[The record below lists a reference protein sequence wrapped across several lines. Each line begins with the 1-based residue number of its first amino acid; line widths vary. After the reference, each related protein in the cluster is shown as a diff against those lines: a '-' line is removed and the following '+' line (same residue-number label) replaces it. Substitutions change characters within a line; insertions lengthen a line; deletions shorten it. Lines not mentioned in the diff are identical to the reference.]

1 MAVRTLIDTD
11 SVQLVYNKW
20 FEDVRQ
26 YAVNVDTL
34 FKHGTINAA
43 LANIGTVTKTTI
55 IVTENTAVNANTDLT
70 NYPNISW
77 VFWGSGKLTPAV
89 GVTLILYSGD
99 TIHCPPY
106 QNCLDASSG
115 TITFA
120 KPGWVW
126 PGWFGATPGVSAS
139 AGKTAM
145 QKLAAAF
152 GSVGGGIH
160 WPGHTVQIDDTI
172 AFTGP
177 VIIRGINT
185 EHSILETTADASGKH
200 AVTFTRSH
208 TLEHLQLR
216 TSVDLTQDRGMYGA
230 RMDLDGVTVSG
241 GGLSV
246 RWHDVKVRGFNNC
259 LYADG
264 GDAYNIDRLSFS
276 DLDLKTAGPASDY
289 IGSCIYA
296 NRVLNVKGTAPVI
309 LDQNNTGEHALYFFG
324 SKNIDIEGFTIRN
337 ATKGEAQAIKLV
349 GNGVAPDDD
358 QAYPTWNVRNMDIQ
372 TCLNGI
378 LCGTYGTET
387 LEALTVENCK
397 FVSVDGTASILGNV
411 HVSAAGTSSIRTV
424 TVRGCSTR
432 TTKYQGVHV
441 STAVGATIGLVKIQD
456 CNAYDWS
463 RQSAGTYTWFGTTG
477 TGTFGQITLGNIVG
491 NGNSN
496 GRTLVGTAG
505 QATTISRIN
514 LINLSETN
522 TTAQG
527 WPVATT
533 DADTTPSLAIGN
545 RFTIANTGATSITQF
560 DNLMRGEVYTLLFSD
575 GNTTLV
581 DGTNLIC
588 PGSANLT
595 PGATDVYSVYSPDG
609 TKAYVSAGSN
619 N

>member
-1 MAVRTLIDTD
+1 MATRTLVDTD

-26 YAVNVDTL
+26 YALNVDTL

-43 LANIGTVTKTTI
+43 LANIGTVTKTTL

-77 VFWGSGKLTPAV
+77 RFLGAGKLTPAV
-89 GVTLILYSGD
+89 GVTLTLYSGD
-99 TIHCPPY
+99 TIDCPPY

-160 WPGHTVQIDDTI
+160 APGYTIQSDDTI

-177 VIIRGINT
+177 VYIKGIT
-185 EHSILETTADASGKH
+185 ENQSIFEFTADSSQKH
-200 AVTFTRSH
+200 GFTFTRSH
-208 TLEHLQLR
+208 VLEYLQLR
-216 TSVDLTQDRGMYGA
+216 TASDLTLDRAMYGA

-241 GGLSV
+241 GGLYA
-246 RWHDVKVRGFNNC
+246 RWNHVKVRGFNNG
-259 LYADG
+259 LYLDG
-264 GDAYNIDRLSFS
+264 GDAYNVDRVTFS
-276 DLDLKTAGPASDY
+276 DLDLKASGPASNY
-289 IGSCIYA
+289 IGSCLYV
-296 NRVLNVKGTAPVI
+296 NRAKQVHGYNNT
-309 LDQNNTGEHALYFFG
+309 LDQNNTGEHAVYFFG
-324 SKNIDIEGFTIRN
+324 SKNIVLDNFSIRN
-337 ATKGEAQAIKLV
+337 ATQGEAQAIKLV

-372 TCLNGI
+372 TCLNGV

-397 FVSVDGTASILGNV
+397 FSSVDSTASILGNV
-411 HVSAAGTSSIRTV
+411 HVSAAGTSSIRAV

-441 STAVGATIGLVKIQD
+441 STAAGATVGLVKVQD
-456 CNAYDWS
+456 CNAYNWS
-463 RQSAGTYTWFGTTG
+463 TQSAGTYTWFGTSG
-477 TGTFGQITLGNIVG
+477 TGTFGPITLENLVG

-496 GRTLVGTAG
+496 GRTLVGVAG

-514 LINLSETN
+514 LINLSESN

-545 RFTIANTGATSITQF
+545 RFTIANTGATNITQF